1 MNTFTLLKHKHNV
14 VIVFVK
20 VNLDFDT
27 STTEM
32 LEIFLLNRN
41 DPVVQEFIVTC
52 HNMFNV
58 HFTNLL
64 ISNDWVWIQ

>member
-1 MNTFTLLKHKHNV
+1 MYTFTLLKHKHNV

-52 HNMFNV
+52 DMFNV